1 MTSVAHLTV
10 AKSDQLNA
18 ADVVGGK
25 KVLEVTKVT
34 VPKTLSSST
43 PLVINYNGENGR
55 PWKITSV
62 TVVRILRKIWGDDSA
77 NWIGQHV
84 EVVCDETVVYAG
96 EEVGGV
102 RPVAAT
108 GIETT
113 QTIKLKEKRGPKPK
127 TFIIQPLRLDKS
139 GPKPKAVEY
148 SFEGY
153 TKFIHSVIA
162 MDDPEAMK
170 ARFEKA
176 QDWRL
181 KAVEE
186 NRDEATKLREEYE
199 ARLEELSSGSDGQPE

>member
-1 MTSVAHLTV
+1 MTDIAHTLV

-18 ADVVGGK
+18 ADIIGTEK
-25 KVLEVTKVT
+25 LLTITKVDVKSGDQPVT
-34 VPKTLSSST
+34 
-43 PLVINYNGENGR
+43 IHYEGENGR
-55 PWKITSV
+55 PWKPALTAR
-62 TVVRILRKIWGDDSA
+62 RILSALWGTESDKWVGHTVAVHNDL
-77 NWIGQHV
+77 
-84 EVVCDETVVYAG
+84 TVVYAG

-102 RPVAAT
+102 RPHAAT

-113 QTIKLKEKRGPKPK
+113 QIIKLKEKRGPKPK
-127 TFIIQPLRLDKS
+127 TFTIQPLRLDKS
-139 GPKPKAVEY
+139 GPKTKAVEY
-148 SFEGY
+148 TFEGY
-153 TKFIHSVIA
+153 AKFIRSVIA

-199 ARLEELSSGSDGQPE
+199 ARLEDLSSGSDRDPE

>member
-1 MTSVAHLTV
+1 MTDIAHTLV

-18 ADVVGGK
+18 VDIIGAEK
-25 KVLEVTKVT
+25 LLTITKVD
-34 VPKTLSSST
+34 VK
-43 PLVINYNGENGR
+43 ENDVWVHYEGQAGR
-55 PWKITSV
+55 PWKTSL
-62 TVVRILRKIWGDDSA
+62 TGRRILAALWGTESSKWVGETVA
-77 NWIGQHV
+77 VH
-84 EVVCDETVVYAG
+84 CDPTVVYAG
-96 EEVGGV
+96 EEVGGI
-102 RPVAAT
+102 RPHAAT

-127 TFIIQPLRLDKS
+127 TFTIQPLRLDKTAT
-139 GPKPKAVEY
+139 KTKAVEY

-153 TKFIHSVIA
+153 TKFIRSVIA
-162 MDDPEAMK
+162 MGDPEAMK

-199 ARLEELSSGSDGQPE
+199 ARLEELTSGSNGEPE